1 MAVPPVPA
9 VCGQQVTGK
18 KQPAFKGTG
27 PVTMFTTCAPVISS
41 LPVTDEV
48 TQHIFW
54 GAELFRTTFIYL
66 WLLLAV
72 SLQALLTPLM
82 AQFLSKGP
90 SFLCLW
96 WTLCVCESR
105 RP

>member
-9 VCGQQVTGK
+9 VCGQWLTGK

-41 LPVTDEV
+41 LPVMDEV

-54 GAELFRTTFIYL
+54 GTGLFRITFISVAL
-66 WLLLAV
+66 V
-72 SLQALLTPLM
+72 SGFIASPTDTFDCTVPV
-82 AQFLSKGP
+82 KGP
-90 SFLCLW
+90 IFPVPVVD
-96 WTLCVCESR
+96 TLCV
-105 RP
+105 

>member
-9 VCGQQVTGK
+9 VCGQRVTGK

-54 GAELFRTTFIYL
+54 GVELFRTTFISVAL
-66 WLLLAV
+66 V
-72 SLQALLTPLM
+72 SSFVASPADTFDGTVPV
-82 AQFLSKGP
+82 KGP
-90 SFLCLW
+90 VFPAPVVD
-96 WTLCVCESR
+96 TLCV
-105 RP
+105 